1 MTIGSGI
8 AVGGWFI
15 AFAYACSVSE
25 NTVAGVVIA
34 GMIVAVVQLI
44 RSV

>member
-8 AVGGWFI
+8 AVAGWLI
-15 AFAYACSVSE
+15 AFVWACTVSE

-34 GMIVAVVQLI
+34 GVLIAVAHH
-44 RSV
+44 RNR